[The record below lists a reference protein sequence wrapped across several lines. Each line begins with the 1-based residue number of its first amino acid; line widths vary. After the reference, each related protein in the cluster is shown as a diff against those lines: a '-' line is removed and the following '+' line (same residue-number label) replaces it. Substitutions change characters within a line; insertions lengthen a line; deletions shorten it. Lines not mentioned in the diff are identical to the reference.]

1 MLVTQEQAPSK
12 FVQSKLLKLDMFHDH
27 TENYKI
33 VKYYLLKS
41 HSLYKMSIIEIIQTF
56 TKFYKRDGDRSKI
69 TIQKSTAENKT
80 IHTIQYIIHLN
91 YTENDKAFMR

>member
-56 TKFYKRDGDRSKI
+56 TKFTKEMATDPKLQFKNQLLKI
-69 TIQKSTAENKT
+69 K
-80 IHTIQYIIHLN
+80 QYTQYN
-91 YTENDKAFMR
+91 T